1 MPRNSK
7 CPPHTFC
14 INKTLLAII
23 SVSMILF
30 ALIYHS
36 KYKFVSIND
45 HVETKSTR
53 NYIFQMKDSSRI
65 NDTFHDV
72 YKPPQQEN
80 PYIQNIP
87 NTLQINVPTSFRPTE
102 YKQVGILTRSDPSDQ
117 NRERETILALFGRPV
132 HKSGSKWQYYTMTD
146 KSQGIK
152 LPVKYKNKTCSSSY
166 GCDELYSGDE
176 VHVQGYN
183 EAFNVTIYDVENMH
197 YF

>member
-1 MPRNSK
+1 MPRHSK

-14 INKTLLAII
+14 MNKTLLAII
-23 SVSMILF
+23 SVSIILF

-36 KYKFVSIND
+36 KYKIISNNHQID
-45 HVETKSTR
+45 TKSTQ
-53 NYIFQMKDSSRI
+53 NYIFQMKDDSVI
-65 NDTFHDV
+65 NDNFHNV

-87 NTLQINVPTSFRPTE
+87 HKLQINIPTSFRQTE
-102 YKQVGILTRSDPSDQ
+102 YKQVGILTRSDPNDQ

-152 LPVKYKNKTCSSSY
+152 LPIQYKNKTCSSSY
-166 GCDELYSGDE
+166 GCDELYSGDS

-183 EAFNVTIYDVENMH
+183 EVFDVTIYDVENLH